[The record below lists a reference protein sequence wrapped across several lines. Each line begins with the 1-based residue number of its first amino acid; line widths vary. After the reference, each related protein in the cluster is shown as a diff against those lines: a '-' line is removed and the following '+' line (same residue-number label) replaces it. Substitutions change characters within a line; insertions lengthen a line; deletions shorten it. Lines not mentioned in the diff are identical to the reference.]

1 MLVANW
7 PFFVKSRRGD
17 RPPAWPF
24 LSFSFS
30 LLIYLTYDFGRGLG
44 TLALILSPPRQ
55 SGLR

>member
-7 PFFVKSRRGD
+7 SFFG
-17 RPPAWPF
+17 F
-24 LSFSFS
+24 SFFS

-44 TLALILSPPRQ
+44 SSALILSPPRQ